1 MTDTR
6 LGACWS
12 LLHDVEHLHFPVKR
26 VRMLKIGILG
36 PFQSKVEVL
45 HVPRE
50 GKNSYFSC
58 SANLVEEQ
66 SKNMIKAMAV

>member
-1 MTDTR
+1 
-6 LGACWS
+6 
-12 LLHDVEHLHFPVKR
+12 
-26 VRMLKIGILG
+26 MLKIGILG